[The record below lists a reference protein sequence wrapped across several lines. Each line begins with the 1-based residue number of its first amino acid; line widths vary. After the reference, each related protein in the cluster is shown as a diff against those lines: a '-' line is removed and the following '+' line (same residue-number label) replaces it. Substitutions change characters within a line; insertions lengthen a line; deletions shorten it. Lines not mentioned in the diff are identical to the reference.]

1 MLAVTFAFA
10 FGGLACAQTLA
21 TDEAKESYSLGASVG
36 KYLSGQIYKQTELGL
51 PVDLEL
57 VIAGIVDA
65 LHDQSKLTGDE
76 TITFLNS
83 RADKLNAIQE
93 TVIEKMV
100 EENKGK
106 SEKFLAENKA
116 KKGVVE
122 TASGLQYE
130 IVSEGKGITP
140 HEEDV
145 VTIEYTGKLPDGTYF
160 EGSDKEKKTD
170 KFVVMTVVP
179 GLQEGLGLMKEGSE
193 YQFAIPAKLAYGVHG
208 AGPIPP
214 ESVILFDIKLVK
226 VEKPGANKEV
236 NPDGQPKKAWP
247 HG

>member
-1 MLAVTFAFA
+1 MLAVTLAFA
-10 FGGLACAQTLA
+10 FGGIACAQALD

-36 KYLSGQIYKQTELGL
+36 NYLSGQIYKQTELGL
-51 PVDLEL
+51 PVNLDL
-57 VIAGIVDA
+57 VIAGVVDA
-65 LHDQSKLTGDE
+65 LKKEPKLTGEE

-83 RADKLNAIQE
+83 RADKLNALQE
-93 TVIEKMV
+93 AVIEKMV
-100 EENKGK
+100 TENKEK
-106 SEKFLAENKA
+106 SEKYLAENKA

-122 TASGLQYE
+122 TESGLQYE
-130 IVSEGKGITP
+130 VVSEGQGITP

-145 VTIEYTGKLPDGTYF
+145 VTIEYTGRLPDGTYF
-160 EGSDKEKKTD
+160 EGSEAEKKTD

-179 GLQEGLGLMKEGSE
+179 GLQEGLGLMKEGAE
-193 YQFAIPAKLAYGVHG
+193 YKFAIPAKLAYGVHG

-214 ESVILFDIKLVK
+214 ESVILFDLKLVK